1 MLFDRACLKK
11 YRENRIQKVCRKTE
25 VCTVQYTIKP
35 HLPAFF
41 LLPGK
46 SLRDGVDAHRHYVS
60 YSLRSKYADLVE

>member
-1 MLFDRACLKK
+1 M
-11 YRENRIQKVCRKTE
+11 CRKTE

-41 LLPGK
+41 CFRENRSAMGWMPTGTTF
-46 SLRDGVDAHRHYVS
+46 S

>member
-1 MLFDRACLKK
+1 M
-11 YRENRIQKVCRKTE
+11 CRKTE

-46 SLRDGVDAHRHYVS
+46 SLCDGVDAHRHYVFNQVCAVNTQTWLNS
-60 YSLRSKYADLVE
+60 Y